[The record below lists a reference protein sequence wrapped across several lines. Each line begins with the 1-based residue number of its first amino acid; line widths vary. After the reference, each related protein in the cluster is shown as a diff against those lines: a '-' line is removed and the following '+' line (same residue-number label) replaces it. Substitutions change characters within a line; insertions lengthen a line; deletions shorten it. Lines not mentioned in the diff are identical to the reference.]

1 MDALIHPCLSVLL
14 RKKGSSFIDLQR
26 FMDDDNNQDLV
37 ELGMKS
43 QNPQHRL
50 FFTNQFTRKTLWL
63 TKRGIYM
70 RLQVLL
76 NDPIF
81 QNLISGSNSL
91 DLERLIE
98 EKKIIIFKLTL

>member
-1 MDALIHPCLSVLL
+1 
-14 RKKGSSFIDLQR
+14 
-26 FMDDDNNQDLV
+26 MDDENNQDLV

-43 QNPQHRL
+43 PNPQHRL
-50 FFTNQFTRKTLWL
+50 FFNNQFTRKTLWL

-81 QNLISGSNSL
+81 QKLISGNNSL
-91 DLERLIE
+91 DLERMIE